1 MESWE
6 QNGGSVLLPLRSE
19 SVSGAGTILDTVPG
33 NRTEQDRQ
41 GPQLHS
47 PYLLGVEEGA
57 RRRIFNKKAMK

>member
-1 MESWE
+1 M
-6 QNGGSVLLPLRSE
+6 LPLRSE

-57 RRRIFNKKAMK
+57 RRRIFNKKATK